1 MPWVLLVVLLFL
13 AGCPTPA
20 HYREVRPGL
29 SCDRAT
35 RVAYRTM
42 TELGYQVTELVP
54 ATPGADG
61 TVSGTKKQRDGTMKT
76 GRVRIEC
83 DAAGAELVPIEDSI
97 APDYEFSRAF
107 GYSFKELVKQP
118 DVQAPQAE
126 MGLEVSVNALSP
138 QEALLDLGGPAT
150 VGGAVPV
157 RITIRNHTDRAVA
170 VDPKRIDLTT
180 AAGDAKAPLAG
191 GALDAALAPDSSG
204 ARVRK
209 EQLSGRKIPPRTT
222 VEAFLVY
229 PPGTYREAQ
238 IGIEDVE
245 TGETEGFVAKVQ

>member
-1 MPWVLLVVLLFL
+1 MRWVVVLLL
-13 AGCPTPA
+13 LAAGCPPPA
-20 HYREVRPGL
+20 QFREVRPGL

-35 RVAYRTM
+35 RVGYRTM
-42 TELGYQVTELVP
+42 TELGYTVTELVP
-54 ATPGADG
+54 ATVG
-61 TVSGTKKQRDGTMKT
+61 TNGSIVGTKTKRDGTHTT
-76 GRVRIEC
+76 GRVRVEC
-83 DAAGAELVPIEDSI
+83 TADGATLVPIEDSI

-118 DVQAPQAE
+118 DVQAPRAE
-126 MGLEVSVNALSP
+126 MGLEVLVKALSP
-138 QEALLDLGGPAT
+138 QESTLDLGGPAT

-170 VDPKRIDLTT
+170 VDPKRIDMMT
-180 AAGDAKAPLAG
+180 AAGDPASPLAG
-191 GALDAALAPDSSG
+191 GALDAALAPGAAG
-204 ARVRK
+204 ARVKK
-209 EQLSGRKIPPRTT
+209 EQLTGRKIPPRTT

-238 IGIEDVE
+238 VGIEDVE

>member
-1 MPWVLLVVLLFL
+1 MRRVLVLLLLA
-13 AGCPTPA
+13 AGCPTPSQ
-20 HYREVRPGL
+20 YREVRPGL

-42 TELGYQVTELVP
+42 SELGYTITELVP
-54 ATPGADG
+54 G
-61 TVSGTKKQRDGTMKT
+61 TVGTNGSIVGTKTKRDGTQTT

-83 DAAGAELVPIEDSI
+83 RADGATLVPIEDSI

-107 GYSFKELVKQP
+107 GYSFKELVKAP
-118 DVQAPQAE
+118 DVEAPRAAL
-126 MGLEVSVNALSP
+126 GLEVSVKALSP
-138 QEALLDLGGPAT
+138 QDATLDLGGPAT

-170 VDPKRIDLTT
+170 VDPKRIDLMT
-180 AAGDAKAPLAG
+180 AAGDPTAPLAG
-191 GALDAALAPDSSG
+191 GALDAALAPG
-204 ARVRK
+204 AAGGRVK
-209 EQLSGRKIPPRTT
+209 QEQLSGRKIPPRTT

-229 PPGTYREAQ
+229 PAGTYREAQ

-245 TGETEGFVAKVQ
+245 TGETEGFVAAVQ